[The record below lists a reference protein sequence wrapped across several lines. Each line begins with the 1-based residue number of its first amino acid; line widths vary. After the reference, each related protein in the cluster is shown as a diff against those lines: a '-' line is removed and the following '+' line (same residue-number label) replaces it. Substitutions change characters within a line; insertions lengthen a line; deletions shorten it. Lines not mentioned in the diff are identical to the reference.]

1 MWEYDVLHMKTDRRR
16 AFGERLRALRKKS
29 EKTLGDVAEV
39 LGVSVVYVSD
49 VERGNRPP
57 LRPDLIEKAG
67 AFLGADAAELHRLA
81 AEVRGAFELRT
92 ERMPERAKEFV
103 AGLARGDQ
111 YPDDFWEQ
119 VMKLAKKQKQDT

>member
-1 MWEYDVLHMKTDRRR
+1 MKPDPRR
-16 AFGERLRALRKKS
+16 AFGERLRALRKKAD
-29 EKTLGDVAEV
+29 KTLGDVAKV

-57 LRPDLIEKAG
+57 LRPDLIDKVAVVLDGDAG
-67 AFLGADAAELHRLA
+67 ELHKLA

-111 YPDDFWEQ
+111 YPDDFWDK
-119 VMKLAKKQKQDT
+119 VATMAKKQRQGS

>member
-1 MWEYDVLHMKTDRRR
+1 MKSDPKR
-16 AFGERLRALRKKS
+16 AFGERLRALRKKADR
-29 EKTLGDVAEV
+29 TLGDVAEV

-57 LRPDLIEKAG
+57 LRPDLIDKVAVVLGGDAG
-67 AFLGADAAELHRLA
+67 ELHKLA

-92 ERMPERAKEFV
+92 DRMPERAKEFV

-119 VMKLAKKQKQDT
+119 LATMAKKQRQGT

>member
-1 MWEYDVLHMKTDRRR
+1 MHMKPDPRR
-16 AFGERLRALRKKS
+16 AFGERLRALRKQAG
-29 EKTLGDVAEV
+29 KTLGDIAEV
-39 LGVSVVYVSD
+39 LDVSVVYVSD

-57 LRPDLIEKAG
+57 LRPDLIDKVAVVLGGEAG
-67 AFLGADAAELHRLA
+67 ELHKLA

-111 YPDDFWEQ
+111 YPEDFWEQ
-119 VMKLAKKQKQDT
+119 VMEMAKKQKGT